1 MRSQITAPSIS
12 LVIPAYN
19 EAALLPRL
27 LASVRVAR
35 DRFRYGPDKIELIVA
50 DNCSTDDTAA
60 IALAAGCRVARAEIR
75 CIAAAR
81 NAGARAAHGDLLCFV
96 DADSQIHPDTF
107 NVITASMDRP
117 DVIGGATGVRPE
129 RWSVGI
135 ALSYAMFVPV
145 VAATRIDTGVVFC
158 RRKDFETIGGYDETM
173 KFAEDVRFHVDMW
186 LLGRKRGARL
196 VRASR
201 VKAVFSTRKFDRFG
215 EWHYLPLI
223 FKAPWYLLN
232 RRAGNT
238 LAERYWYQP
247 GR

>member
-1 MRSQITAPSIS
+1 VRSQITSPSIS

-27 LASVRVAR
+27 LASVHFAR
-35 DRFRYGPDKIELIVA
+35 ELFHGGADSIELIVA

-60 IALAAGCRVARAEIR
+60 IARAAGCHVVRAEIR
-75 CIAAAR
+75 CIGAAR
-81 NAGARAAHGDLLCFV
+81 NAGARAARGDLLCFV
-96 DADSQIHPDTF
+96 DADSQIHPETF
-107 NVITASMDRP
+107 NVIAAHMSRA

-135 ALSYAMFVPV
+135 ALSYAMFIPV

-158 RRKDFETIGGYDETM
+158 RRKDFETIGGYDETI
-173 KFAEDVRFHVDMW
+173 KFAEDVRFHVDLW

-201 VKAVFSTRKFDRFG
+201 AKAVFSTRKFDRFG

-232 RRAGNT
+232 RRAGNA
-238 LAERYWYQP
+238 LAQRYWYQP

>member
-1 MRSQITAPSIS
+1 VRSQITSPSIS

-27 LASVRVAR
+27 LASVRVAAER
-35 DRFRYGPDKIELIVA
+35 FEGGADRIEVIVA

-60 IALAAGCRVARAEIR
+60 IALAADCRVVPAEIR

-81 NAGARAAHGDLLCFV
+81 NAGARAARGELLCFV

-107 NVITASMDRP
+107 NVIAAHMRSA

-135 ALSYAMFVPV
+135 ALSYAMFIPV
-145 VAATRIDTGVVFC
+145 IAATRIDTGVVFC
-158 RRKDFETIGGYDETM
+158 RREDFETIGGYDETM

-201 VKAVFSTRKFDRFG
+201 AKAVFSTRKFDRFG
-215 EWHYLPLI
+215 EWHYLPLML
-223 FKAPWYLLN
+223 KAPWYLLN

-238 LAERYWYQP
+238 LAQRYWYQP